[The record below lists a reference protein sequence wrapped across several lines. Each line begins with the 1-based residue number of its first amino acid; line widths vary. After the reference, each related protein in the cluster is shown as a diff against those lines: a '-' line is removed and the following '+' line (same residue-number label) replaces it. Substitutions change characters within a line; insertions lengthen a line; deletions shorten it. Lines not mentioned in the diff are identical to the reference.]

1 MLNRLFSLTIASQ
14 KRVFGLDVLR
24 AAAILIVV
32 DAHSAVALGQHHE
45 GNLLHQFMPDGVEL
59 FFVLSGFLVGGILIR
74 IYEQEGRMNGPLIL
88 NFWTRRWFRTLP
100 TYYLILVMLIVLNLL
115 RAWNSGLPH
124 TLPPKF
130 SLASYFVFLQNF
142 ARYTPDFFPE
152 TWSLSIEEWSY
163 ISIPLLLLAWH
174 SFRPASWSRQ
184 NVVLAVIL
192 TLILGTNLLRLSLAL
207 QHPISDGELGFRGIV
222 ITRLDAIAYGVLAAH
237 TKQYHLT
244 FWNSP
249 LARQNAFWVGL
260 AMTILA
266 AFTASVLVLATYVDA
281 GIFPGYVAY
290 KRTLYFS
297 VIGLSMMLLIP
308 RMDAWRTAT
317 GLIPRAIT
325 HISLIS
331 YSLYLLNLSPI
342 MVLLIEQIPTT
353 SLVVGYAKVGLFWV
367 VSIGLS
373 TLLFKH
379 YELPMTTLRDRLS
392 KREPHLTT
400 GEVNSNDRSQLPNAG

>member
-1 MLNRLFSLTIASQ
+1 MNIASQ

-32 DAHSAVALGQHHE
+32 DAHSGVALGSFHR
-45 GNLLHQFMPDGVEL
+45 GGLLHQFMPDGVEL
-59 FFVLSGFLVGGILIR
+59 FFVLSGFLIGGILIR
-74 IYEQEGRMNGPLIL
+74 TYEQENRMNGSLIL

-100 TYYLILVMLIVLNLL
+100 NYYFVLILLIVLNLL
-115 RAWNSGLPH
+115 RAWQSGLPN
-124 TLPPKF
+124 TLPVKRN
-130 SLASYFVFLQNF
+130 LASYFVFLQNF
-142 ARYTPDFFPE
+142 VHYVPDFFPE
-152 TWSLSIEEWSY
+152 TWSLAIEEWSY
-163 ISIPLLLLAWH
+163 ITIPLLLLLWDK
-174 SFRPASWSRQ
+174 FRPASWSRQ

-192 TLILGTNLLRLSLAL
+192 TVILGTNLLRLVLAL
-207 QHPISDGELGFRGIV
+207 QHPINDGELGFRGIV
-222 ITRLDAIAYGVLAAH
+222 LTRLDAIAYGILAAY
-237 TKQYHLT
+237 TKQYYPA

-249 LARQNAFWVGL
+249 LARQNAFWFGL
-260 AMTILA
+260 TMTILT

-281 GIFPGYVAY
+281 GIFSEYVFY

-308 RMDAWRTAT
+308 RMDAWRTAS

-342 MVLLIEQIPTT
+342 MVLLIEQIPTI
-353 SLVVGYAKVGLFWV
+353 SLAVGYAKVALFWV
-367 VSIGLS
+367 VCIGLS
-373 TLLFKH
+373 TLLYKY

-392 KREPHLTT
+392 KREPHLTET
-400 GEVNSNDRSQLPNAG
+400 VSSNDRLQ